1 MCRVSQRQSRIDR
14 RSRQIVAQSLQWWSA
29 SLSLEGSAGNRTQG
43 KTISV
48 FPSKTK
54 FTAIKSAC
62 KTDFY
67 KFCPS
72 YKQDSP
78 QLRDCMASAG
88 GNISSR
94 CIDALADSGIISH
107 KYHSRKRQ

>member
-1 MCRVSQRQSRIDR
+1 MNKN
-14 RSRQIVAQSLQWWSA
+14 IVALAIGFGVLVAAGDVAAYSA
-29 SLSLEGSAGNRTQG
+29 R
-43 KTISV
+43 V
-48 FPSKTK
+48 
-54 FTAIKSAC
+54 KSAC

-72 YKQDSP
+72 YKLDSP

-94 CIDALADSGIISH
+94 CIDALADSGVISH